1 MEIVKMEDGSDTL
14 FCPHF
19 KADAPDGFDI
29 VFPVDFP
36 QFPAQIADM
45 HFQGAVCAV
54 RRILAD
60 TVQEQGLGYDLGGGA
75 LRWHIRSGLGGLP
88 CRIR

>member
-60 TVQEQGLGYDLGGGA
+60 TVQEQGLGYDLGGIA
-75 LRWHIRSGLGGLP
+75 QEEL
-88 CRIR
+88 